1 MRVGFLPVVPSPI
14 TERSTVRK
22 CLLNFQSVRRQVG
35 QSTIPVWCDEG
46 VFAPA
51 MDIIRHEPESFKD
64 IFLCMGPFHWTKILL
79 RCQGRLL
86 RGSGIDDGLVEC
98 DVFGPGVKDS
108 VLNGS
113 HYVRSLTGMLI
124 IEHVIRSLQWRSF
137 WKFRNEST
145 YPVLSQVNAIQIAL
159 GERKRCPVQFDL
171 LSESINDL
179 HHDFQNYITECESKS
194 ELCFFLG
201 KWLKLVGIIKNAVV
215 SDR

>member
-1 MRVGFLPVVPSPI
+1 MSY
-14 TERSTVRK
+14 
-22 CLLNFQSVRRQVG
+22 
-35 QSTIPVWCDEG
+35 
-46 VFAPA
+46 
-51 MDIIRHEPESFKD
+51 
-64 IFLCMGPFHWTKILL
+64 
-79 RCQGRLL
+79 
-86 RGSGIDDGLVEC
+86 
-98 DVFGPGVKDS
+98 
-108 VLNGS
+108 VLYNGE
-113 HYVRSLTGMLI
+113 V
-124 IEHVIRSLQWRSF
+124 F

-145 YPVLSQVNAIQIAL
+145 YPVLSQVNAIQIAP